1 MVLIM
6 EPMRVPT
13 LEGSFQVKNE
23 KLLVHA
29 GLDADIAHQLV
40 LGGARLVFQ
49 DEIMLEEGKVWENG
63 EVSIA

>member
-1 MVLIM
+1 MVLVM
-6 EPMRVPT
+6 EPLRVPS
-13 LEGSFQVKNE
+13 LEGSFQAKNE

-29 GLDADIAHQLV
+29 GLDADTAHQLA